1 LNTVCQVG
9 DPLSPPCPICQIQ
22 YATSAR
28 SRNQPSR
35 SHMLRDTE
43 EPSHLM
49 HRAARRSLGQRSGMT
64 PEALAV
70 ELVLIVAESVEQMG

>member
-1 LNTVCQVG
+1 
-9 DPLSPPCPICQIQ
+9 
-22 YATSAR
+22 
-28 SRNQPSR
+28 
-35 SHMLRDTE
+35 MLRDTE